1 MRRGIV
7 IGFLQVK
14 GGVGKSTLSENL
26 AVAFA
31 HDNNLKVKIVDCDI
45 RQRTCSKWVARR
57 NEHHPEKPKV
67 YCSIQV
73 DDLKN
78 AVNEDSQNYDVLII
92 DVQGR
97 DSKSLRTAL
106 LISDIVYIP
115 FAPSQNDIE
124 TIEEIIELLEETQVQ
139 NTQRKTFY
147 ILNNCSSHYLDQS
160 SEDAKSFLQEYSH
173 IINASKVKLSHRKV
187 YKIAAAEGL
196 GVIETSDSKS
206 REEVLNLK
214 KEVELYV

>member
-1 MRRGIV
+1 MKRGII

-31 HDNNLKVKIVDCDI
+31 HDNLKVKIIDCDI
-45 RQRTCSKWVARR
+45 RQRTCSKWAARR
-57 NEHHPEKPKV
+57 NEYHPNKPKV
-67 YCSIQV
+67 HCSIQV
-73 DDLKN
+73 DDLKS
-78 AVNEDSQNYDVLII
+78 AISEDSQNYDVLII

-106 LISDIVYIP
+106 LVADIVYVP

-124 TIEEIIELLEETQVQ
+124 TIEEITELLEETQIQ
-139 NTQRKTFY
+139 NISRKTFY

-160 SEDAKSFLQEYSH
+160 SGDAKDFLHEYAH
-173 IINASKVKLSHRKV
+173 ILNASNVRLSHRKV
-187 YKIAAAEGL
+187 YKIAATEGL
-196 GVIETSDSKS
+196 GVTESNDTKSK
-206 REEVLNLK
+206 EEISNLK
-214 KEVELYV
+214 MEVESYV